1 MAVMEGESLGLALA
15 YVLTPTILGRLA
27 AVSRGGEAASVSRT
41 TPGLRQ
47 KKKVGGRWMK
57 KTMQDMI
64 ADLTMKQNADR
75 TLGTLGLSEKTTVD
89 CRWVQKNLAGLIAD
103 LTALTNT

>member
-15 YVLTPTILGRLA
+15 YVLTPTILGKLA

-47 KKKVGGRWMK
+47 KK
-57 KTMQDMI
+57 
-64 ADLTMKQNADR
+64 
-75 TLGTLGLSEKTTVD
+75 
-89 CRWVQKNLAGLIAD
+89 RWVVDG
-103 LTALTNT
+103 